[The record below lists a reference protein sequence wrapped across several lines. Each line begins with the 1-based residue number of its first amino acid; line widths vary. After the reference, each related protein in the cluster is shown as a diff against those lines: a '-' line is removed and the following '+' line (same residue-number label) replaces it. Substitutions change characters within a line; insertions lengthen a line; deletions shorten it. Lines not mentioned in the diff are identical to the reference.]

1 MTSLVESYFGLKR
14 PPFSISESSGPVFMT
29 EPLRSSAVF
38 LRDGLAA
45 GTPVLGVMGAAGIGK
60 SSLARALPKL
70 TAGSVRI
77 AAMSGRARSWEDLR
91 QVLMREF
98 EIGRDRITRDGL
110 AEARAKYG
118 KLLIVVDDAQYLTPN
133 LLERICIMPQLR
145 TDADEPAVQVLLL
158 ADLDAVSREDIRPL
172 LAWLDANTRHIMQPV
187 PAEDAHRYIDTHMRR
202 AGWKGEPL
210 VCESGASALH
220 RLSRGNP
227 RRLSIVCMEVLEQ
240 AATRGIAR
248 VDAEFVVGCSSADV
262 PECEEPLSAPSG
274 AALSDEI
281 DRETRSGQSL
291 ELSDDSWDQ
300 RFDRA
305 PLTAENIAVA
315 PSIELANVAE
325 SLRRL
330 QSLAPPIESM
340 RAVSRPLLRTMP
352 PPFKPHNP
360 RNQKQRG
367 LFFLG
372 FCALVAAAA
381 VYTSRAEVAELI
393 REAGMNLLTVA
404 DVVGSAEIEGEA
416 SAAVSAGA
424 VDRAVA
430 VQLQPARDLV
440 LHGSRSAL

>member
-1 MTSLVESYFGLKR
+1 MSSLVESYFGLKR

-29 EPLRSSAVF
+29 EPLRTSAVF

-70 TAGSVRI
+70 TAGSLRI

-118 KLLIVVDDAQYLTPN
+118 KLLIVVDDAQYLTPS

-145 TDADEPAVQVLLL
+145 TDPDEPAVHVVLL
-158 ADLDAVSREDIRPL
+158 ANLDAVSREDIRPL
-172 LAWLDANTRHIMQPV
+172 LAWLDANTRHVMQPV
-187 PAEDAHRYIDTHMRR
+187 PPEDVHRYIDTRMRR

-227 RRLSIVCMEVLEQ
+227 RRLSVVCMEVLEQ

-281 DRETRSGQSL
+281 GREARSGQSL
-291 ELSDDSWDQ
+291 ELADDSWDP

-305 PLTAENIAVA
+305 PLTAENIAMA

-340 RAVSRPLLRTMP
+340 RAASRPLLRTMP
-352 PPFKPHNP
+352 PPFKPHNS
-360 RNQKQRG
+360 RNQSRGKQRG

-381 VYTSRAEVAELI
+381 VYTSRAEVADLI
-393 REAGMNLLTVA
+393 REVGMNLLTVA
-404 DVVGSAEIEGEA
+404 DVVESAEIEGEA

-424 VDRAVA
+424 VDRPVA
-430 VQLQPARDLV
+430 VQLQPATGLA
-440 LHGSRSAL
+440 LH